1 MSYEKGDANQ
11 RYKTLLDRKSRL
23 VEYQDGISINMTVHG
38 QTLLAVGDM
47 VDVTIPPLGGND
59 DDATEKFY
67 SGMFMIKTLRHTFDQ
82 ATRTHVCDMEMVK
95 DGFADAI

>member
-1 MSYEKGDANQ
+1 MKDYDAEY
-11 RYKTLLDRKSRL
+11 RMKVAKT
-23 VEYQDGISINMTVHG
+23 I
-38 QTLLAVGDM
+38 LAQ
-47 VDVTIPPLGGND
+47 LGGNE

-82 ATRTHVCDMEMVK
+82 SPSTHVCDMEMVK